1 MRTDPVATAK
11 RMWPKTSSIMPRERL
26 FRTLDELREHP
37 MLWVGGPPGGGKT
50 ALVASYLNARQLKG
64 IWYDVGE
71 EDGACSRQSLREL
84 YKRLPSPGVL
94 IFDDCHRVAHDA
106 PLHVLLADCT
116 ADIPC
121 GVSIFL
127 LGRGGPPGVYT
138 RLIANQTLTVLD
150 GDALRFTADET
161 CALGAGT
168 STDERMLRALHTQCA
183 GWAAGISLTLQRLRQ
198 AGADMQSVEQ
208 ATREAAFDYF
218 AGEVFDRLT
227 AAERQILVSTVLLPR
242 VTAQTA
248 QEVSGSAQAQALL
261 HRLVSRQ
268 LFTIRSSAAPPSY
281 EYEPLFRQFLLNRLE
296 ETLPS
301 PSFGDLA
308 KRAGSILERCG
319 ELEAGAALA
328 VRSAN
333 WDSLL
338 QLICRHGMRL
348 LARGESCTVQ
358 RWINAVPA
366 QIHDKEPWLAYWL
379 GAALIASNP
388 VEARARLE
396 LVWERFGQCA
406 DHCGQA
412 LAAAAILETFQFEWS
427 TLNPARRWIDRLQA
441 SLDAQSTLPSREA
454 ELRVYASLLFALAS
468 IRPSEK
474 WSARCIARLG
484 ELLDAGVDTN
494 LGLFAGRS
502 MLVEYC
508 ARLDVSAAA
517 DLIKRLRSMLQEQG
531 STPSAQVSTLSA
543 VAHALWLECSYSDAE
558 ATLREA
564 SSIAG
569 RHQLKLT
576 DPLFHQTRH
585 LLAFA
590 RGERAELA
598 ACVQDMRQLIDPT
611 RHLGMSLLSHAL
623 AEQALL
629 RGEVAAAANHW
640 QGAATQADEAGARGM
655 QWLSRLALAGYRAKL
670 GDCAGAAQTLQ
681 RAHAF
686 IEGTMPSPWLR
697 DYELLAAYIAS
708 RASDRTESHRLL
720 ASALSAAQPHPV
732 SASQIFPLLPSPMAE
747 LCQQA
752 MHVPGAGECVRA
764 LIQRYRLPP
773 PEAADRDWPW
783 PFKVCVLGRFRILK
797 DDAPINFSRRVQKK
811 TLELLQAL
819 IALGG
824 TEVGAGT
831 LTDALWPDSDGDAGY
846 HALESALYRLRQLLG
861 AHAAVTMV
869 GGKLSLDRRYFWVDM
884 WALERELQR
893 GAPGAEPAVRLM
905 RIRQLYQGHFL
916 EQESD
921 KPWALETRQG
931 LRDKFVRAIREVA
944 RTYESRGQW
953 QEAADLYQT
962 AIERDGLAEDLYRGL
977 MLCHRALGD
986 HSEAMQVYR
995 RCRELLT
1002 RVLGVQPN
1010 AKTQA
1015 IYNSVRQSQL
1025 AQSG

>member
-1 MRTDPVATAK
+1 MRTDPVAPAK
-11 RMWPKTSSIMPRERL
+11 RMWPKTSNIMPRERL
-26 FRTLDELREHP
+26 FRTLDELREQP
-37 MLWVGGPPGGGKT
+37 MLWIGGVPGCGRT
-50 ALVASYLNARQLKG
+50 ALVTSYLNARHLKG
-64 IWYDVGE
+64 IWYDIAKE
-71 EDGACSRQSLREL
+71 GAVCSRQSLREL
-84 YKRLPSPGVL
+84 YKRVPCPGVL
-94 IFDDCHRVAHDA
+94 IFDDCHQIAHDA
-106 PLHVLLADCT
+106 PLHELLADCT
-116 ADIPC
+116 ADIPR
-121 GVSIFL
+121 GVSVFL
-127 LGRGGPPGVYT
+127 LGRGGPPGVYA
-138 RLIANQTLTVLD
+138 RLITNRTLRLLD

-161 CALGAGT
+161 CALGAET
-168 STDERMLRALHTQCA
+168 SADECMLRALHTHCA
-183 GWAAGISLTLQRLRQ
+183 GWAAGISLTLQRLHQ
-198 AGADMQSVEQ
+198 AGADVQSVEQ
-208 ATREAAFDYF
+208 TAREAAFDYF
-218 AGEVFDRLT
+218 AHEVFDPLT
-227 AAERQILVSTVLLPR
+227 AAERQILVSSVLLPR
-242 VTAQTA
+242 ITAQTA
-248 QEVSGSAQAQALL
+248 QEVSGNAQAHALL
-261 HRLVSRQ
+261 HRMANRQ

-296 ETLPS
+296 KSLPS
-301 PSFGDLA
+301 PGFGELA
-308 KRAGSILERCG
+308 KRAGTILERCG

-348 LARGESCTVQ
+348 LARGESSTVQ

-366 QIHDKEPWLAYWL
+366 QIHDREPWLAYWY

-388 VEARARLE
+388 VEARAHLE

-412 LAAAAILETFQFEWS
+412 LAAAALLETFQFEWS
-427 TLNPARRWIDRLQA
+427 TLSPAHRWIDRLQA
-441 SLDAQSTLPSREA
+441 SLAAQSTLPSREA

-468 IRPSEK
+468 IRPSEQ
-474 WSARCIARLG
+474 WSARCIERLV

-494 LGLFAGRS
+494 LGLLAGRS

-508 ARLDVSAAA
+508 ARLDVGAAA
-517 DLIKRLRSMLQEQG
+517 DLVKRLRSMLQEEG
-531 STPSAQVSTLSA
+531 GTPSARVAALSA

-569 RHQLKLT
+569 RHRLKLT
-576 DPLFHQTRH
+576 DPLFHRTRH
-585 LLAFA
+585 MLAFA
-590 RGERAELA
+590 RGDRAELA
-598 ACVQDMRQLIDPT
+598 ACVQDMRQLIDPN

-623 AEQALL
+623 AGQALL

-640 QGAATQADEAGARGM
+640 QSAATQADEAGARPM
-655 QWLSRLALAGYRAKL
+655 QWLARLALAGHRAKL
-670 GDCAGAAQTLQ
+670 GDCAGAAQALQ
-681 RAHAF
+681 MAQALV
-686 IEGTMPSPWLR
+686 EGAIPSPWLR
-697 DYELLAAYIAS
+697 DHELLAAYIAL
-708 RASDRTESHRLL
+708 RASDRTECNRRL
-720 ASALSAAQPHPV
+720 ASALSADQPHSV
-732 SASQIFPLLPSPMAE
+732 IASQLFPLLPSHMAE

-752 MHVPGAGECVRA
+752 MHVPGAGESVRA
-764 LIQRYRLPP
+764 LIQRYRIAP
-773 PEAADRDWPW
+773 PESADRDWPW

-824 TEVGAGT
+824 TDVGAGT

-893 GAPGAEPAVRLM
+893 GAPGDESEVRLM

-953 QEAADLYQT
+953 QEAAELYQT

-1015 IYNSVRQSQL
+1015 IYNSVRQSQV